1 MQMKAEENRT
11 LTAAEQRR
19 LERFEALRARLEAQ
33 GWSATNLVISV
44 IKANVFAVAL
54 AFPLMG
60 LGFWLFFKR
69 NGGIGSMPGNFFLL
83 FLIAFIALIFVHEGL
98 HGVTWALFAENGFKD
113 IAFGFMKELL
123 TPYCTCAAPLKKG
136 QYILGALMPL
146 IVLGIIPTALGILFG
161 SMFWT
166 VIGLVMVLSAGGD
179 ILIVLKLLLWKSA
192 AAEKRFLDHPTQAG
206 LVVFER

>member
-1 MQMKAEENRT
+1 MKAEEKRT
-11 LTAAEQRR
+11 LTAAEQKRQA
-19 LERFEALRARLEAQ
+19 RFEALRAKLEAQ
-33 GWSATNLVISV
+33 GWRATDLVISIV
-44 IKANVFAVAL
+44 KANVFAVLL
-54 AFPLMG
+54 AIPLMG
-60 LGFWLFFKR
+60 LGFWLFFRR
-69 NGGIGSMPGNFFLL
+69 NGGIGSMPDHFALL

-113 IAFGFMKELL
+113 IEFGFMKELL

-146 IVLGIIPTALGILFG
+146 IVLGLLPTVLGILCG

-166 VIGLVMVLSAGGD
+166 IIGLVMVLSAGGD
-179 ILIVLKLLLWKSA
+179 ILIVLKLLLWRSN